1 MGVVY
6 KAFDSEL
13 ERTVAEGRGNDGLFQ
28 WLFRVFSGFPS
39 NLMA

>member
-13 ERTVAEGRGNDGLFQ
+13 ERSVAEGRGNDGLFQ
-28 WLFRVFSGFPS
+28 FFHAHRYYLF
-39 NLMA
+39 